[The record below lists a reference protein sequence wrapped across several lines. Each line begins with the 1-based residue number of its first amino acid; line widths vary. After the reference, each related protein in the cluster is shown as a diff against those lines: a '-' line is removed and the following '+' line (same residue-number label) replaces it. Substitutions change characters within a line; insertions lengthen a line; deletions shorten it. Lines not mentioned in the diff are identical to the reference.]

1 MKFQWLGLHQ
11 NFESI
16 FQLQK
21 QSLDWPA
28 HQEIVL
34 GLEHS
39 LVVTLG
45 RRARLEEGLLQLSLN
60 SSSIPIV
67 VTDRGGLA
75 TLHGPGQLIIYPLIS
90 LKLRNWGAREYVC
103 HLLKITQQCFKSL
116 GLETS
121 IDESQS
127 GLFVGVNKIC
137 FIGLRISEGRSYHGL
152 SLNVANDL
160 RQFDRIRSCGQ
171 NNRPMTSLLEQG
183 IIKSSEDVFKIW
195 TEIASKTTIN
205 NEKYQ

>member
-1 MKFQWLGLHQ
+1 MKFQWLGLQQ

-21 QSLDWPA
+21 ESLDWPP

-45 RRARLEEGLLQLSLN
+45 RRARLEEELLQLSMN
-60 SSSIPIV
+60 SSAIPVV

-90 LKLRNWGAREYVC
+90 LKSRHWGARQYVC
-103 HLLKITQQCFKSL
+103 QLLKITQQCFKAL

-121 IDESQS
+121 IDDSQS
-127 GLFVGVNKIC
+127 GLFLGVNKIC

-152 SLNVANDL
+152 SLNIANDL
-160 RQFDRIRSCGQ
+160 SQFDKIRSCGL
-171 NNRPMTSLLEQG
+171 NNRPMTSLLELG
-183 IIKSSEDVFKIW
+183 IFKSSEDVFKVW
-195 TEIASKTTIN
+195 TEIATKTIIN
-205 NEKYQ
+205 NE